1 MHNRHTKMLLLGLRL
16 FNQAEEELRE
26 VADDDEGWGQ
36 CWTAVVFHN
45 QVVSLELPEDV
56 CVALHYLECVA
67 ESAEKEE
74 QKGNKIILFW
84 ILYCTKKPLA
94 QLISSD
100 RQTYERF
107 FGSPAPDLNMAMSR
121 LSSRTLVTRRKI
133 TSSRMT
139 SQLA

>member
-1 MHNRHTKMLLLGLRL
+1 MLLLGLRP
-16 FNQAEEELRE
+16 FDQAEEELGE

-56 CVALHYLECVA
+56 CVALHYLKCVA
-67 ESAEKEE
+67 ANGK
-74 QKGNKIILFW
+74 KKR
-84 ILYCTKKPLA
+84 TKSHWLN
-94 QLISSD
+94 SFS
-100 RQTYERF
+100 QTDTQMDICVF
-107 FGSPAPDLNMAMSR
+107 FYGFPAPDLNMAMSR

>member
-56 CVALHYLECVA
+56 CVALHYLEGVA
-67 ESAEKEE
+67 KSAEKEE
-74 QKGNKIILFW
+74 QKSF
-84 ILYCTKKPLA
+84 C
-94 QLISSD
+94 
-100 RQTYERF
+100 
-107 FGSPAPDLNMAMSR
+107 FGFYTVQRSH
-121 LSSRTLVTRRKI
+121 
-133 TSSRMT
+133 
-139 SQLA
+139 